1 MQPTFAWHHRKWQM
15 PEKKE
20 NARAKKN
27 PKAQVEVLECGTRLK
42 RMLKFDVRM
51 RGKEATLIGTDEVG
65 RGCLAGPV
73 VAAAVI
79 LPPVRSGSKL
89 SQALEDLND
98 SKQLSSQQRERL
110 AEIIHQHAHCA
121 IAEASVEEIE
131 TINILKAS
139 LLAMSR
145 AIGTL
150 LESHKIESPNY
161 LVAVDGNKKITDL
174 QIDQVTVVDGDSHS
188 ASIAA
193 ASVIAKVYRDRMM
206 AELAQQFPHYLW
218 ESNKGYASQA
228 HRDAIKKH
236 GPTAWHR
243 KTFLAGILN
252 EQLTLQFD

>member
-1 MQPTFAWHHRKWQM
+1 M

-20 NARAKKN
+20 TIHTKKN
-27 PKAQVEVLECGTRLK
+27 PKAQAEYLECGTRLK

-51 RGKEATLIGTDEVG
+51 RGKEAVLIGTDEVG

-79 LPPVRSGSKL
+79 LPPIRTGSKL

-110 AEIIHQHAHCA
+110 AETIHQHARCA
-121 IAEASVEEIE
+121 IAEATVEEIE

-145 AIGTL
+145 AVNKL
-150 LESHKIESPNY
+150 LDVHESSTTNF
-161 LVAVDGNKKITDL
+161 LVAIDGNKKISNM
-174 QIDQVTVVDGDSHS
+174 QIEQVTVIDGDSHS

-193 ASVIAKVYRDRMM
+193 ASVIAKVYRDRIMT
-206 AELAQQFPHYLW
+206 ELAPQFPHYLW
-218 ESNKGYASQA
+218 ESNKGYASAA
-228 HRDAIKKH
+228 HRNAIKEH
-236 GPTAWHR
+236 GPTSWHR
-243 KTFLAGILN
+243 KTFLDRVLN

>member
-1 MQPTFAWHHRKWQM
+1 MT
-15 PEKKE
+15 EKRE
-20 NARAKKN
+20 AGNSKKN
-27 PKAQVEVLECGTRLK
+27 PRAQTEYLECGTRLK

-51 RGKEATLIGTDEVG
+51 RGKEAILIGTDEVG

-79 LPPVRSGSKL
+79 LPPIRTGSKL

-98 SKQLSSQQRERL
+98 SKQLSSQNRERL
-110 AEIIHQHAHCA
+110 AEIIHQNARCA
-121 IAEASVEEIE
+121 IAEATVKEIE

-145 AIGTL
+145 AVTKL
-150 LESHKIESPNY
+150 LEEQEDSVRNY
-161 LVAVDGNKKITDL
+161 LLAIDGNKRIAEL
-174 QIDQVTVVDGDSHS
+174 QLEQVTVIDGDSHS

-193 ASVIAKVYRDRMM
+193 ASVIAKVYRDSIMTNL
-206 AELAQQFPHYLW
+206 AEQFPNYLW

-228 HRDAIKKH
+228 HREAIKEH
-236 GPTAWHR
+236 GPTPWHR
-243 KTFLAGILN
+243 KTFLDRVLN

>member
-1 MQPTFAWHHRKWQM
+1 M

-20 NARAKKN
+20 TIHTKKN
-27 PKAQVEVLECGTRLK
+27 PKAQAKYLECGTRLK

-51 RGKEATLIGTDEVG
+51 RGTKAILIGTDEVG

-79 LPPVRSGSKL
+79 LPPIRTGSKL

-98 SKQLSSQQRERL
+98 SKQLSSQKRERL
-110 AEIIHQHAHCA
+110 AETIHQHARCA
-121 IAEASVEEIE
+121 IAEATVEEIE

-145 AIGTL
+145 AVNKL
-150 LESHKIESPNY
+150 LDVHENPTANF
-161 LVAVDGNKKITDL
+161 LVAIDGNKKISNM
-174 QIDQVTVVDGDSHS
+174 QIEQVTVIDGDSHS

-206 AELAQQFPHYLW
+206 RELATQFPQYLW
-218 ESNKGYASQA
+218 ESNKGYASAA
-228 HRDAIKKH
+228 HRNAIQEH
-236 GPTAWHR
+236 GPTSWHR
-243 KTFLAGILN
+243 KTFLDRVLN

>member
-1 MQPTFAWHHRKWQM
+1 M

-20 NARAKKN
+20 STRTKKN
-27 PKAQVEVLECGTRLK
+27 PKAQAEYLECGTRLK

-51 RGKEATLIGTDEVG
+51 RGKEALLIGTDEVG

-79 LPPVRSGSKL
+79 LPPIRTGSKL

-98 SKQLSSQQRERL
+98 SKQLSSQARERL
-110 AEIIHQHAHCA
+110 AEIIHQNAQCA
-121 IAEASVEEIE
+121 IAEATVEEIE

-145 AIGTL
+145 AITKL
-150 LESHKIESPNY
+150 LDIHQTPEGNF

-174 QIDQVTVVDGDSHS
+174 KIEQVTVIDGDSHS

-193 ASVIAKVYRDRMM
+193 ASVIAKVYRDRIMTD
-206 AELAQQFPHYLW
+206 LASQFPHYLW
-218 ESNKGYASQA
+218 ESNKGYASLA
-228 HRDAIKKH
+228 HRNAIKEH
-236 GPTAWHR
+236 GPTNWHR
-243 KTFLAGILN
+243 KTFLDRVLN

>member
-1 MQPTFAWHHRKWQM
+1 MVERR
-15 PEKKE
+15 E
-20 NARAKKN
+20 NVHAKKN
-27 PKAQVEVLECGTRLK
+27 PKAQTEILECGTRLK

-51 RGKEATLIGTDEVG
+51 RGKEAVLIGTDEVG

-79 LPPVRSGSKL
+79 LPPVRSGTKL

-110 AEIIHQHAHCA
+110 AETIHQHARCA

-145 AIGTL
+145 AIRML
-150 LESHKIESPNY
+150 LENYQGECKNY
-161 LVAVDGNKKITDL
+161 LVAVDGNKKISDL
-174 QIDQVTVVDGDSHS
+174 QLEQLTVINGDSHS

-193 ASVIAKVYRDRMM
+193 ASVIAKVYRDKMM
-206 AELAQQFPHYLW
+206 AELAQEFPHYLW

-228 HRDAIKKH
+228 HRDAIKMH
-236 GPTAWHR
+236 GPTIWHR
-243 KTFLAGILN
+243 KTFLATVLN
-252 EQLTLQFD
+252 EQLTLQFHS

>member
-1 MQPTFAWHHRKWQM
+1 MA
-15 PEKKE
+15 EKSG
-20 NARAKKN
+20 NSKKN
-27 PKAQVEVLECGTRLK
+27 PRAQTAVLECGTRLK

-51 RGKEATLIGTDEVG
+51 RGKEYILIGTDEVG

-79 LPPVRSGSKL
+79 LPPIRMGSKL

-110 AEIIHQHAHCA
+110 ADTIHQHARCA

-145 AIGTL
+145 AVTKLMQSQAGSDT
-150 LESHKIESPNY
+150 NY
-161 LVAVDGNKKITDL
+161 LVAIDGNKKITDL
-174 QIDQVTVVDGDSHS
+174 QMEQVTVIDGDAHS

-193 ASVIAKVYRDRMM
+193 ASVIAKVFRDRIMTD
-206 AELAQQFPHYLW
+206 LAQQYPHYRW
-218 ESNKGYASQA
+218 DSNKGYASA
-228 HRDAIKKH
+228 VHREAIKEH
-236 GPTAWHR
+236 GPTTWHR
-243 KTFLAGILN
+243 KTFLAAVLN
-252 EQLTLQFD
+252 EQLTLQLQFESESIELG

>member
-1 MQPTFAWHHRKWQM
+1 M
-15 PEKKE
+15 PKSETA
-20 NARAKKN
+20 NSKKN
-27 PKAQVEVLECGTRLK
+27 PRAQAEFLECGTRLK

-51 RGKEATLIGTDEVG
+51 RGKEAILIGTDEVG

-79 LPPVRSGSKL
+79 LPPIRTGSKL

-98 SKQLSSQQRERL
+98 SKQLSGQQRQRL
-110 AEIIHQHAHCA
+110 AEIIHLHAQCA
-121 IAEASVEEIE
+121 IAEASVAEIE

-145 AIGTL
+145 AVNKLLDARCETESAIG
-150 LESHKIESPNY
+150 NY

-174 QIDQVTVVDGDSHS
+174 QMDQVTVIDGDAHS

-193 ASVIAKVYRDRMM
+193 ASVIAKVYRDKMM
-206 AELAQQFPHYLW
+206 ADLAVQFPQYLW

-228 HRDAIKKH
+228 HRDAIKEH
-236 GPTAWHR
+236 GPTQWHR
-243 KTFLAGILN
+243 KTFLDRVLN
-252 EQLTLQFD
+252 EQLTLALEL

>member
-1 MQPTFAWHHRKWQM
+1 MA
-15 PEKKE
+15 EKYGSS
-20 NARAKKN
+20 KKN
-27 PKAQVEVLECGTRLK
+27 PRAQAAVLECGTRLK
-42 RMLKFDVRM
+42 RMLKFDVRI
-51 RGKEATLIGTDEVG
+51 RGKESVLIGTDEVG

-79 LPPVRSGSKL
+79 LPPVRTGSKL

-110 AEIIHQHAHCA
+110 SETILLHAQCA

-145 AIGTL
+145 A
-150 LESHKIESPNY
+150 
-161 LVAVDGNKKITDL
+161 VAKLMQMQTQAEPTTKYIVAIDGNKKISDL
-174 QIDQVTVVDGDSHS
+174 QMEQITVIDGDAHS

-206 AELAQQFPHYLW
+206 ANLATEFPNYRW
-218 ESNKGYASQA
+218 DSNKGYASAA
-228 HRDAIKKH
+228 HREAIKNH
-236 GPTAWHR
+236 GPTTWHR
-243 KTFLAGILN
+243 KTFLASILN
-252 EQLTLQFD
+252 EQLTLQLEYEAETVESE

>member
-1 MQPTFAWHHRKWQM
+1 MAERSG
-15 PEKKE
+15 
-20 NARAKKN
+20 NSKKN
-27 PKAQVEVLECGTRLK
+27 PRAQAEVLECGTRLK

-51 RGKEATLIGTDEVG
+51 RGKESVLIGTDEVG

-79 LPPVRSGSKL
+79 LPPIRTGSKL

-110 AEIIHQHAHCA
+110 AETIHLHAQCA

-145 AIGTL
+145 AVTKL
-150 LESHKIESPNY
+150 MQMQTQTDSTSNY
-161 LVAVDGNKKITDL
+161 LVAIDGNKKITDL
-174 QIDQVTVVDGDSHS
+174 QMEQVTVIDGDAHS

-193 ASVIAKVYRDRMM
+193 ASVIAKVYRDRIMTDLST
-206 AELAQQFPHYLW
+206 EFPHYLW
-218 ESNKGYASQA
+218 DSNKGYASAA
-228 HRDAIKKH
+228 HREAIKTH
-236 GPTAWHR
+236 GPTTWHR
-243 KTFLAGILN
+243 KTFLASVLN
-252 EQLTLQFD
+252 EQLTLQLEYETESVESE